1 MNLEAVRR
9 TPGYA
14 ESQIRLLISDLKN
27 QVHGN
32 KIKSV
37 KAFLAY
43 VETYKPDI
51 YDDDIDYLYT
61 GEMDG
66 ILGMGLLAWCGADSE
81 KHGSQLKRIAAPC
94 IELLHSLVTLDLGA
108 ENLFYERFVV
118 LPMSELLKINFV
130 KHVSQDGGSSSLF
143 GNSRTGDGQE
153 AMKLLALL
161 MQDHR

>member
-1 MNLEAVRR
+1 MNLEVVRR

-27 QVHGN
+27 QSHGN
-32 KIKSV
+32 KIKAV
-37 KAFLAY
+37 KTFISY
-43 VETYKPDI
+43 VEKYKPDV

-81 KHGSQLKRIAAPC
+81 KHGGQLKRIAGPC
-94 IELLHSLVTLDLGA
+94 IELLHNLVTMDYGG

-118 LPMSELLKINFV
+118 LPTSELVKVNFV
-130 KHVSQDGGSSSLF
+130 RHITQEGGSTLF
-143 GNSRTGDGQE
+143 GNSRTGDGQD
-153 AMKLLALL
+153 AMKLLAVL